1 MSRKLY
7 LCVFLSIFV
16 VLLTKHVTLGQTD
29 AQLRDPEFLI
39 KQYNDLA
46 AKHNALVEK
55 TRSVVMEKLNAPPVT
70 IESTKSAKLQDDL
83 NEALGQIAAL
93 EAQLLKLKQEG
104 LRSVNSNQYLD
115 ETNARLRRQLQQ
127 LKADEKELEVRNQ
140 ELALENRKLEQ
151 AMDNFDSTEQT
162 AYTKIRNLELA
173 NSTLERK
180 TKDMRTDISALKA
193 ENNKLEAQLDRSNKE
208 NAKLNQKIA
217 SQGIDQETTDS
228 RLSEMKALM
237 REAQNEAKM
246 LENEEI
252 VLREELMNA
261 RNEIAR
267 LNGILALEQDRSSLV
282 LVDKEDLSQKV
293 SDLEVESDALRAQIA
308 SLQQINTDLT
318 MEAQRQ
324 GENARVIQM
333 TNNDLRTNLERLN
346 NRNDSLLDTDMAQKE
361 ELSVLRAE
369 LNNLAMQESR
379 ISSEMTGLRDSNE
392 MLLAKTSALES
403 ENADMLRAVDLM
415 REEIENIESNER
427 NLITKLKDLDQENQE
442 LMSQS
447 GSLHDE
453 RGFFKDKSRDLEVQL
468 NRAVAN
474 ERLLSQEAGILEA
487 NIRELEEKIKD
498 LENSG
503 TKEYQELLAET
514 RALESEYSEVLAR
527 EQVLIGRMNLLE
539 KENIRLEQDMVRMT
553 DRETDMNSAI
563 IALKE
568 DVAYMEREL
577 ESSMRMRERLKNS
590 MIEVIDRNERLG
602 VSDPPAPD
610 LSIQRF

>member
-1 MSRKLY
+1 MTRGRINFSIISM
-7 LCVFLSIFV
+7 VAIFLGGNFASA
-16 VLLTKHVTLGQTD
+16 QTD

-55 TRSVVMEKLNAPPVT
+55 TRSVVMQKLNEPPVVVQSENT
-70 IESTKSAKLQDDL
+70 AKLQDDL
-83 NEALGQIAAL
+83 NEAMGQISAL

-104 LRSVNSNQYLD
+104 LRNVNSNQYLD

-127 LKADEKELEVRNQ
+127 VKADEKELEVRNQ

-151 AMDNFDSTEQT
+151 AKDNFNTSEES
-162 AYTKIRNLELA
+162 AYAKIRSLELA
-173 NSTLERK
+173 NSTLDRK
-180 TKDMRTDISALKA
+180 AKDLRTDMSELKA
-193 ENNKLEAQLDRSNKE
+193 ENNKLEAQLDRLTKE
-208 NAKLNQKIA
+208 NAKLNQTIA
-217 SQGIDQETTDS
+217 SLGIDQETMDS
-228 RLSEMKALM
+228 KLSTMKAQM

-246 LENEEI
+246 YENEEI

-282 LVDKEDLSQKV
+282 LDDKDDLAQQV
-293 SDLEVESDALRAQIA
+293 YDFQIETDALRAQVDN
-308 SLQQINTDLT
+308 LQQINTNLT
-318 MEAQRQ
+318 IEAQRQ
-324 GENARVIQM
+324 GENARLVQM
-333 TNNDLRTNLERLN
+333 TNNDLRTKLERLS
-346 NRNDSLLDTDMAQKE
+346 NRNDSMLDTDMAQRE
-361 ELSVLRAE
+361 ELSALRSE
-369 LNNLAMQESR
+369 VNSLAMQESR
-379 ISSEMTGLRDSNE
+379 ISNEMIGLRDANE

-442 LMSQS
+442 LMTQS

-453 RGFFKDKSRDLEVQL
+453 RGFFKDKSRDLEIQL

-474 ERLLSQEAGILEA
+474 ERLLSQEAGILET
-487 NIRELEEKIKD
+487 NIRELERKIQN

-503 TKEYQELLAET
+503 STEYQDLLAET
-514 RALESEYSEVLAR
+514 RELESEYSEVLAR

-539 KENIRLEQDMVRMT
+539 KENIRLEEDMSRMS
-553 DRETDMNSAI
+553 DRENDLNNAI
-563 IALKE
+563 ITLKE
-568 DVAYMEREL
+568 NISFMEREL

-590 MIEVIDRNERLG
+590 MIEVIDRNERIGLTE
-602 VSDPPAPD
+602 PASPE
-610 LSIQRF
+610 LNNRY

>member
-1 MSRKLY
+1 MVPDLY
-7 LCVFLSIFV
+7 LRIFLSILAIFFV
-16 VLLTKHVTLGQTD
+16 KNIALGQTD
-29 AQLRDPEFLI
+29 AQLRDPDFLI

-55 TRSVVMEKLNAPPVT
+55 TRSVVLEKLNSPPVT
-70 IESTKSAKLQDDL
+70 IQSPQSAKMQDDL

-93 EAQLLKLKQEG
+93 ESQLLSLKQEG
-104 LRSVNSNQYLD
+104 LRNVNSNQYLD

-151 AMDNFDSTEQT
+151 AQANFNSSEES
-162 AYTKIRNLELA
+162 AYAKIRNLELL

-180 TKDMRTDISALKA
+180 AKDPRTDMSAFKA

-217 SQGIDQETTDS
+217 SLGIDQETTDS
-228 RLSEMKALM
+228 KMSEMKALM
-237 REAQNEAKM
+237 RDAQNEAKM

-267 LNGILALEQDRSSLV
+267 LNGILSLEQDRSSLA
-282 LVDKEDLSQKV
+282 LEDKDDLSQKV
-293 SDLEVESDALRAQIA
+293 SDLEVENDAMRAQLA
-308 SLQQINTDLT
+308 SLQKINTDLT

-324 GENARVIQM
+324 GENARIVQM
-333 TNNDLRTNLERLN
+333 SNNDLRANLDRVSS
-346 NRNDSLLDTDMAQKE
+346 RNDSLIDTDMAQKE

-369 LNNLAMQESR
+369 LNNLAMQEAR
-379 ISSEMTGLRDSNE
+379 ISSEMVGLRDSNE
-392 MLLAKTSALES
+392 MLLAKTSALEA

-415 REEIENIESNER
+415 REEIENIEANER

-447 GSLHDE
+447 GSLHSE
-453 RGFFKDKSRDLEVQL
+453 RGFFKDKSRDLEIQL

-487 NIRELEEKIKD
+487 NIRELEGKIKG
-498 LENSG
+498 LENDGS
-503 TKEYQELLAET
+503 TEYQELLSET
-514 RALESEYSEVLAR
+514 RELESEYSEVLAR
-527 EQVLIGRMNLLE
+527 EQVLINRMNLLE
-539 KENIRLEQDMVRMT
+539 KENIRLEQDIVRMT
-553 DRETDMNSAI
+553 DRETDMNNAI
-563 IALKE
+563 LTLKE
-568 DVAYMEREL
+568 NIGFMEREL
-577 ESSMRMRERLKNS
+577 ESSMRMRERLKDS

-602 VSDPPAPD
+602 KSDSSAQD
-610 LSIQRF
+610 LTNRY

>member
-1 MSRKLY
+1 MTRGSFKFLISFLIAAFLFGKLAN
-7 LCVFLSIFV
+7 
-16 VLLTKHVTLGQTD
+16 GQTD

-55 TRSVVMEKLNAPPVT
+55 TRSVVMQKLNEPPVVVQSADT
-70 IESTKSAKLQDDL
+70 AKLQDDL
-83 NEALGQIAAL
+83 NEALGQISAL

-127 LKADEKELEVRNQ
+127 LKADEKDLEVRNQ

-151 AMDNFDSTEQT
+151 AQDNFNSAEES
-162 AYTKIRNLELA
+162 AYAKIRNLELL

-180 TKDMRTDISALKA
+180 ANDLRTDMSSIKA

-217 SQGIDQETTDS
+217 SQGIDQETADS
-228 RLSEMKALM
+228 KMSEMKTLM
-237 REAQNEAKM
+237 RDAQNKAKM

-252 VLREELMNA
+252 ILRDELMNS

-267 LNGILALEQDRSSLV
+267 LNGILALEQDRSLQV
-282 LVDKEDLSQKV
+282 LDDKEDLAQRV
-293 SDLEVESDALRAQIA
+293 SDYQVETDALRAQVDN
-308 SLQQINTDLT
+308 LQETNINLT
-318 MEAQRQ
+318 IEAQRQ
-324 GENARVIQM
+324 EENARLVQM
-333 TNNDLRTNLERLN
+333 TNNDLRAKIEGLS
-346 NRNDSLLDTDMAQKE
+346 NRNNSMRDTDVAQKE
-361 ELSVLRAE
+361 ELTTLRAE
-369 LNNLAMQESR
+369 LNSLAMQESR
-379 ISSEMTGLRDSNE
+379 ISTEMSGLRDSNE

-403 ENADMLRAVDLM
+403 ENADMLRAVNLM
-415 REEIENIESNER
+415 REEIENIEANEK
-427 NLITKLKDLDQENQE
+427 NLVTKLKDLDQENQD

-453 RGFFKDKSRDLEVQL
+453 RGFFKEKSRDLEVQL

-487 NIRELEEKIKD
+487 NIRELEKKIKN
-498 LENSG
+498 LENAG
-503 TKEYQELLAET
+503 TSDYQNLMAET
-514 RALESEYSEVLAR
+514 RELESEFSEVLAR

-539 KENIRLEQDMVRMT
+539 KENVRLEQDMVRMV
-553 DRETDMNSAI
+553 DRETDLNNAI
-563 IALKE
+563 ISLKE
-568 DVAYMEREL
+568 DIAYMDREL
-577 ESSMRMRERLKNS
+577 ESSMRMRERLKSS

-602 VSDPPAPD
+602 KAEPVAPD
-610 LSIQRF
+610 LTDRY

>member
-1 MSRKLY
+1 MTRGSFKFLISFLIAAF
-7 LCVFLSIFV
+7 LCGNFAN
-16 VLLTKHVTLGQTD
+16 GQTD

-55 TRSVVMEKLNAPPVT
+55 TRSVVMQKLNEPPVVVQSADT
-70 IESTKSAKLQDDL
+70 AKLQDDL
-83 NEALGQIAAL
+83 NEALGQISAL

-151 AMDNFDSTEQT
+151 AQDNFNSSEES
-162 AYTKIRNLELA
+162 AYAKIRNLELL

-180 TKDMRTDISALKA
+180 AKDLRTDMSSIKA

-217 SQGIDQETTDS
+217 SLGIDQETADS
-228 RLSEMKALM
+228 KISEMKTLM
-237 REAQNEAKM
+237 RDAQNEAKM

-252 VLREELMNA
+252 ILRDELMNS

-267 LNGILALEQDRSSLV
+267 LNGILALEQDRSLLV
-282 LVDKEDLSQKV
+282 LDDKEDLAQKV
-293 SDLEVESDALRAQIA
+293 SDFQVETDALRAQVDN
-308 SLQQINTDLT
+308 LQETNINLT
-318 MEAQRQ
+318 IEAQRQ
-324 GENARVIQM
+324 AENARLVQM
-333 TNNDLRTNLERLN
+333 TNNDLRAKLERLS
-346 NRNDSLLDTDMAQKE
+346 NRNNSMLDTDMAQKE
-361 ELSVLRAE
+361 ELTALRAE
-369 LNNLAMQESR
+369 LNSLAMQESR
-379 ISSEMTGLRDSNE
+379 ISTEMTGLRDSNE

-403 ENADMLRAVDLM
+403 ENADMLRAVNLM
-415 REEIENIESNER
+415 REEIENIEANER
-427 NLITKLKDLDQENQE
+427 NLITKLKDLDQENQD

-453 RGFFKDKSRDLEVQL
+453 RGFFKDKSRDLEIQL

-487 NIRELEEKIKD
+487 NIRELEKKIKN
-498 LENSG
+498 LENAG
-503 TKEYQELLAET
+503 TSDYQKLLAET
-514 RALESEYSEVLAR
+514 RELESEYSEVLAR

-539 KENIRLEQDMVRMT
+539 KENVRLEQDMVRMV
-553 DRETDMNSAI
+553 DRETDLNNAI
-563 IALKE
+563 ISLKE
-568 DVAYMEREL
+568 DIAYMDREL
-577 ESSMRMRERLKNS
+577 ESSMRMRERLKSS

-602 VSDPPAPD
+602 RAEPVVPD
-610 LSIQRF
+610 LTDRY

>member
-1 MSRKLY
+1 MTRGSFKFLISFLIAAF
-7 LCVFLSIFV
+7 LCGNLAN
-16 VLLTKHVTLGQTD
+16 GQTD

-55 TRSVVMEKLNAPPVT
+55 TRSVVMQKLNEPPVVVQSADT
-70 IESTKSAKLQDDL
+70 AKLQDDL
-83 NEALGQIAAL
+83 NEALGQISAL

-151 AMDNFDSTEQT
+151 AQDNFNSSEES
-162 AYTKIRNLELA
+162 AYAKIRNLELL

-180 TKDMRTDISALKA
+180 AKDVRTDMSAIKA

-217 SQGIDQETTDS
+217 SLGIDQETADS
-228 RLSEMKALM
+228 KMSEMKTLM
-237 REAQNEAKM
+237 RDAQNEAKM

-252 VLREELMNA
+252 ILRDELMNA

-267 LNGILALEQDRSSLV
+267 LNGILALEQDRSLLV
-282 LVDKEDLSQKV
+282 LDDKEDLAQKV
-293 SDLEVESDALRAQIA
+293 SDLQVETDALRAQVDN
-308 SLQQINTDLT
+308 LQETNINLT
-318 MEAQRQ
+318 IEAQRQ
-324 GENARVIQM
+324 GENARLVQM
-333 TNNDLRTNLERLN
+333 TNNDLRAKLERLS
-346 NRNDSLLDTDMAQKE
+346 NRNNSMLDTDMAQKE
-361 ELSVLRAE
+361 ELTALRAE
-369 LNNLAMQESR
+369 LNSLAMQESR
-379 ISSEMTGLRDSNE
+379 ISTEMIGLRDSNE
-392 MLLAKTSALES
+392 MLLAKTSALET
-403 ENADMLRAVDLM
+403 ENADMLRAVNLM
-415 REEIENIESNER
+415 REEIENIEANER
-427 NLITKLKDLDQENQE
+427 NLITKLKDLDQENQD

-453 RGFFKDKSRDLEVQL
+453 RGFFKDKSRDLEIQL

-487 NIRELEEKIKD
+487 NIRELEKKIKD
-498 LENSG
+498 LENEG
-503 TKEYQELLAET
+503 TSDYQNLLAET
-514 RALESEYSEVLAR
+514 RDLESEYSEVLAR

-539 KENIRLEQDMVRMT
+539 KENVRLEQDMVRMV
-553 DRETDMNSAI
+553 DRETDLNNAI
-563 IALKE
+563 ISLKE
-568 DVAYMEREL
+568 DIAYMDREL
-577 ESSMRMRERLKNS
+577 ESSMRMRERLKSS

-602 VSDPPAPD
+602 RAEPVVPD
-610 LSIQRF
+610 LTDRY

>member
-1 MSRKLY
+1 MTRGSFKFLISFLIAAF
-7 LCVFLSIFV
+7 LCGNFAN
-16 VLLTKHVTLGQTD
+16 GQTD

-55 TRSVVMEKLNAPPVT
+55 TRSVVMQKLNEPPVVVQSADT
-70 IESTKSAKLQDDL
+70 AKLQDDL
-83 NEALGQIAAL
+83 NEALGQISAL

-104 LRSVNSNQYLD
+104 LRNVNSNQYLD

-151 AMDNFDSTEQT
+151 AQDNFNSSEES
-162 AYTKIRNLELA
+162 AYAKIRNLELL

-180 TKDMRTDISALKA
+180 AKDLRTDMSSIKA

-217 SQGIDQETTDS
+217 SLGIDQETADS
-228 RLSEMKALM
+228 KISEMKTLM
-237 REAQNEAKM
+237 RDAQNEAKM

-252 VLREELMNA
+252 ILRDELMNS

-267 LNGILALEQDRSSLV
+267 LNGILALEQDRSLLV
-282 LVDKEDLSQKV
+282 LDDKEDLAQKV
-293 SDLEVESDALRAQIA
+293 SDFQVETDALRAQVDN
-308 SLQQINTDLT
+308 LQETNINLT
-318 MEAQRQ
+318 IEAQRQ
-324 GENARVIQM
+324 AENARLVQM
-333 TNNDLRTNLERLN
+333 TNNDLRAKLERLS
-346 NRNDSLLDTDMAQKE
+346 NRNNSMLDTDMAQKE
-361 ELSVLRAE
+361 ELTALRAE
-369 LNNLAMQESR
+369 LNSLAMQESR
-379 ISSEMTGLRDSNE
+379 ISTEMTGLRDSNE

-403 ENADMLRAVDLM
+403 ENADMLRAVNLM
-415 REEIENIESNER
+415 REEIENIEANER
-427 NLITKLKDLDQENQE
+427 NLITKLKDLDQENQD

-453 RGFFKDKSRDLEVQL
+453 RGFFKDKSRDLEIQL

-487 NIRELEEKIKD
+487 NIRELEKKIKN
-498 LENSG
+498 LENAG
-503 TKEYQELLAET
+503 TSDYQKLLAET
-514 RALESEYSEVLAR
+514 RELESEYSEVLAR

-539 KENIRLEQDMVRMT
+539 KENVRLEQDMVRMV
-553 DRETDMNSAI
+553 DRETDLNNAI
-563 IALKE
+563 ISLKE
-568 DVAYMEREL
+568 DIAYMDREL
-577 ESSMRMRERLKNS
+577 ESSMRMRERLKSS

-602 VSDPPAPD
+602 RAEPVVPD
-610 LSIQRF
+610 LTDRY

>member
-1 MSRKLY
+1 MTRGSFKFLISFLIAAF
-7 LCVFLSIFV
+7 LCGNIAN
-16 VLLTKHVTLGQTD
+16 GQTD

-55 TRSVVMEKLNAPPVT
+55 TRSVVMQKLNEPPVVVQSADT
-70 IESTKSAKLQDDL
+70 AKLQDDL
-83 NEALGQIAAL
+83 NEALGQISAL

-104 LRSVNSNQYLD
+104 LRNVNSNQYLD

-151 AMDNFDSTEQT
+151 AQDNFNSSEES
-162 AYTKIRNLELA
+162 AYAKIRNLELL

-180 TKDMRTDISALKA
+180 AKDLRTDMSALKA

-217 SQGIDQETTDS
+217 SQGIDQETADS
-228 RLSEMKALM
+228 KMSEMKALM
-237 REAQNEAKM
+237 RDAQNEAKM

-252 VLREELMNA
+252 ILRDDLMNA

-267 LNGILALEQDRSSLV
+267 LNGILALEQDRSLLV
-282 LVDKEDLSQKV
+282 LDDKEDLAQKV
-293 SDLEVESDALRAQIA
+293 SDLQVETDALRAQVDN
-308 SLQQINTDLT
+308 LQETNINLT
-318 MEAQRQ
+318 IEAQRQ
-324 GENARVIQM
+324 GENARLVQM
-333 TNNDLRTNLERLN
+333 TNNDLRAKLERLS
-346 NRNDSLLDTDMAQKE
+346 NRNNSMLDTDMAQKE
-361 ELSVLRAE
+361 ELTALRAE
-369 LNNLAMQESR
+369 LNSLAMQESR
-379 ISSEMTGLRDSNE
+379 ISTEMVGLRDSNE

-403 ENADMLRAVDLM
+403 ENADMLRAVNLM
-415 REEIENIESNER
+415 REEIENIEANER
-427 NLITKLKDLDQENQE
+427 NLITKLKDLDQENQD

-453 RGFFKDKSRDLEVQL
+453 RGFFKDKSRDLEIQL

-487 NIRELEEKIKD
+487 NIRELEKKIKD
-498 LENSG
+498 LENEG
-503 TKEYQELLAET
+503 TSDYQNLLAET
-514 RALESEYSEVLAR
+514 RDLESEYSEVLAR

-539 KENIRLEQDMVRMT
+539 KENVRLEQDMVRMV
-553 DRETDMNSAI
+553 DRETDLNNAI
-563 IALKE
+563 ISLKE
-568 DVAYMEREL
+568 DIAYMDREL
-577 ESSMRMRERLKNS
+577 ESSMRMRERLKSS

-602 VSDPPAPD
+602 RAEPVVPNLTD
-610 LSIQRF
+610 RY

>member
-1 MSRKLY
+1 MTRGSLKFLISFLIAAFLFGKLAN
-7 LCVFLSIFV
+7 
-16 VLLTKHVTLGQTD
+16 GQTD

-55 TRSVVMEKLNAPPVT
+55 TRSVVMQKLNEPPVVVQSADT
-70 IESTKSAKLQDDL
+70 AKLQDDL
-83 NEALGQIAAL
+83 NEALGQISAL

-127 LKADEKELEVRNQ
+127 LKADEKDLEVRNQ

-151 AMDNFDSTEQT
+151 AQDNFNSAEES
-162 AYTKIRNLELA
+162 AYAKIRNLELL

-180 TKDMRTDISALKA
+180 ANDLRTDMSSIKA

-217 SQGIDQETTDS
+217 SLGIDQETADS
-228 RLSEMKALM
+228 KMSEMKTLM
-237 REAQNEAKM
+237 RDAQNKAKM

-252 VLREELMNA
+252 ILRDELMNS

-267 LNGILALEQDRSSLV
+267 LNGILALEQDRSLQV
-282 LVDKEDLSQKV
+282 LDDKEDLAQRV
-293 SDLEVESDALRAQIA
+293 SDYQVETDALRAQVDN
-308 SLQQINTDLT
+308 LQETNINLT
-318 MEAQRQ
+318 IEAQRQ
-324 GENARVIQM
+324 EENARLLQM
-333 TNNDLRTNLERLN
+333 TNNDLRAKIEGLS
-346 NRNDSLLDTDMAQKE
+346 NRNNSMRDTDVAQKE
-361 ELSVLRAE
+361 ELTTLRAE
-369 LNNLAMQESR
+369 LNSLAMQESR
-379 ISSEMTGLRDSNE
+379 ISTEMSGLRDSNE

-403 ENADMLRAVDLM
+403 ENADMLRAVNLM
-415 REEIENIESNER
+415 REEIENIEANEK
-427 NLITKLKDLDQENQE
+427 NLVTKLKDLDQENQD

-453 RGFFKDKSRDLEVQL
+453 RGFFKEKSRDLEVQL

-487 NIRELEEKIKD
+487 NIRELEKKIKN
-498 LENSG
+498 LENAG
-503 TKEYQELLAET
+503 TSDYQNLMAET
-514 RALESEYSEVLAR
+514 RELESEFSEVLAR

-539 KENIRLEQDMVRMT
+539 KENVRLEQDMVRMV
-553 DRETDMNSAI
+553 DRETDLNNAI
-563 IALKE
+563 ISLKE
-568 DVAYMEREL
+568 DIAYMDREL
-577 ESSMRMRERLKNS
+577 ESSMRMRERLKSS

-602 VSDPPAPD
+602 KAEPVAPD
-610 LSIQRF
+610 LTDRY

>member
-1 MSRKLY
+1 MTRGSFRFLISFLIAAF
-7 LCVFLSIFV
+7 LCGNLAN
-16 VLLTKHVTLGQTD
+16 GQTD

-55 TRSVVMEKLNAPPVT
+55 TRSVVMQKLNKPPMVVQSADT
-70 IESTKSAKLQDDL
+70 AKLQDDL
-83 NEALGQIAAL
+83 NQALGQISAL

-151 AMDNFDSTEQT
+151 AQDNFNSSEES
-162 AYTKIRNLELA
+162 AYAKIRNLELL

-180 TKDMRTDISALKA
+180 AKDLRTDMSAIKA

-217 SQGIDQETTDS
+217 SLGIDQETADS
-228 RLSEMKALM
+228 KMSEMKTLM
-237 REAQNEAKM
+237 RDAQNEAKM

-252 VLREELMNA
+252 ILRDELMNS

-267 LNGILALEQDRSSLV
+267 LNGILALEQDRSLLV
-282 LVDKEDLSQKV
+282 LDDKEDLAQKV
-293 SDLEVESDALRAQIA
+293 SDFQVETDALRAQVDN
-308 SLQQINTDLT
+308 LQETNINLT
-318 MEAQRQ
+318 IEAQRQ
-324 GENARVIQM
+324 GENARLVQM
-333 TNNDLRTNLERLN
+333 TNNDLRAKLERLS
-346 NRNDSLLDTDMAQKE
+346 NRNNSMLDTDMAQKE
-361 ELSVLRAE
+361 ELTALRAE
-369 LNNLAMQESR
+369 LNSLAMQESR
-379 ISSEMTGLRDSNE
+379 ISTEMVGLRDSNE

-403 ENADMLRAVDLM
+403 ENADMLRAVNLM
-415 REEIENIESNER
+415 REEIENIEANER
-427 NLITKLKDLDQENQE
+427 NLITKLKDLDQENQD

-453 RGFFKDKSRDLEVQL
+453 RGFFKDKSRDLEIQL

-474 ERLLSQEAGILEA
+474 ELLLSHESGILEA
-487 NIRELEEKIKD
+487 NIRELKKKIKG
-498 LENSG
+498 LENAG
-503 TKEYQELLAET
+503 TSDYQNLLAET
-514 RALESEYSEVLAR
+514 RELESEYSEVLAR

-539 KENIRLEQDMVRMT
+539 KENVRLEQDMVRMV
-553 DRETDMNSAI
+553 DRETDLNNAI
-563 IALKE
+563 ISLKE
-568 DVAYMEREL
+568 DIAYMDREL
-577 ESSMRMRERLKNS
+577 ESSMRMRERLKSS

-602 VSDPPAPD
+602 KAEPVLPD
-610 LSIQRF
+610 LTDRF

>member
-1 MSRKLY
+1 MTRGSFKFLISFLIAAF
-7 LCVFLSIFV
+7 LCGNIAN
-16 VLLTKHVTLGQTD
+16 GQTD

-55 TRSVVMEKLNAPPVT
+55 TRSVVMQKLNEPPVVVQSADT
-70 IESTKSAKLQDDL
+70 AKLQDDL
-83 NEALGQIAAL
+83 NEALGQISAL

-104 LRSVNSNQYLD
+104 LRNVNSNQYLD

-151 AMDNFDSTEQT
+151 AQDNFNSSEES
-162 AYTKIRNLELA
+162 AYAKIRNLELL

-180 TKDMRTDISALKA
+180 AKDLRTDMSALKA

-217 SQGIDQETTDS
+217 SQGIDQETADS
-228 RLSEMKALM
+228 KMSEMKTLM
-237 REAQNEAKM
+237 RDAQNEAKM

-252 VLREELMNA
+252 ILRDELMNA

-267 LNGILALEQDRSSLV
+267 LNGILALEQDRSLLV
-282 LVDKEDLSQKV
+282 LDDKEDLAQKV
-293 SDLEVESDALRAQIA
+293 SDLQVETDALRAQVDN
-308 SLQQINTDLT
+308 LQETNINLT
-318 MEAQRQ
+318 IEAQRQ
-324 GENARVIQM
+324 GENARLVQM
-333 TNNDLRTNLERLN
+333 TNNDLRAKLERLS
-346 NRNDSLLDTDMAQKE
+346 NRNNSMLDTDMAQKE
-361 ELSVLRAE
+361 ELTALRAE
-369 LNNLAMQESR
+369 LNSLAMQESR
-379 ISSEMTGLRDSNE
+379 ISTEMVGLRDSNE

-403 ENADMLRAVDLM
+403 ENADMLRAVNLM
-415 REEIENIESNER
+415 REEIENIEANEK
-427 NLITKLKDLDQENQE
+427 NLISKLKDLDQENQD

-453 RGFFKDKSRDLEVQL
+453 RGFFKDKSRDLEIQL

-487 NIRELEEKIKD
+487 NIRELEKKIKN
-498 LENSG
+498 LENAGSSD
-503 TKEYQELLAET
+503 YQNLLAET
-514 RALESEYSEVLAR
+514 RELESEYSEVLAR

-539 KENIRLEQDMVRMT
+539 KENVRLEQDMVRMV
-553 DRETDMNSAI
+553 DRETDLNNAI
-563 IALKE
+563 ISLKE
-568 DVAYMEREL
+568 DIAYMDREL
-577 ESSMRMRERLKNS
+577 ESSMRMRERLKSS

-602 VSDPPAPD
+602 RAEPVVPD
-610 LSIQRF
+610 LTDRY

>member
-1 MSRKLY
+1 MTRGSFKFLISFLIAAFLFGKLAN
-7 LCVFLSIFV
+7 
-16 VLLTKHVTLGQTD
+16 GQTD

-55 TRSVVMEKLNAPPVT
+55 TRSVVMQKLNEPPVVVQSADT
-70 IESTKSAKLQDDL
+70 AKLQDDL
-83 NEALGQIAAL
+83 NEALGQISAL

-127 LKADEKELEVRNQ
+127 LKADEKDLEVRNQ

-151 AMDNFDSTEQT
+151 AQDNFNSAEES
-162 AYTKIRNLELA
+162 AYAKIRNLELL

-180 TKDMRTDISALKA
+180 ANDLRTDMSAIKA

-217 SQGIDQETTDS
+217 SQGIDQETADS
-228 RLSEMKALM
+228 KMSEMKTLM
-237 REAQNEAKM
+237 RDAQNKAKM

-252 VLREELMNA
+252 ILRDELMNS

-267 LNGILALEQDRSSLV
+267 LNGILALEQDRSLQV
-282 LVDKEDLSQKV
+282 LDDKEDLAQRV
-293 SDLEVESDALRAQIA
+293 SDFQVETDTLRAQVDN
-308 SLQQINTDLT
+308 LQETNINLT
-318 MEAQRQ
+318 IEAQRQ
-324 GENARVIQM
+324 EENARLVQM
-333 TNNDLRTNLERLN
+333 TNNDLRAKVERLS
-346 NRNDSLLDTDMAQKE
+346 NRNNSMLDTDMDQKE
-361 ELSVLRAE
+361 ELTTLRAE
-369 LNNLAMQESR
+369 LNSLAMQESR
-379 ISSEMTGLRDSNE
+379 ISTEMSGLRDSNE

-403 ENADMLRAVDLM
+403 ENADMLRAVNLM
-415 REEIENIESNER
+415 REEIENIEANEK
-427 NLITKLKDLDQENQE
+427 NLVTKLKDLDQENQD

-453 RGFFKDKSRDLEVQL
+453 RGFFKEKSRDLEVQL

-487 NIRELEEKIKD
+487 NIRELEKKIKN
-498 LENSG
+498 LENAG
-503 TKEYQELLAET
+503 TSDYQNLMAET
-514 RALESEYSEVLAR
+514 RELESEFSEVLAR

-539 KENIRLEQDMVRMT
+539 KENVRLEQDMVRMT
-553 DRETDMNSAI
+553 DRETDLNNAI
-563 IALKE
+563 ISLKE
-568 DVAYMEREL
+568 DIAYMDREL
-577 ESSMRMRERLKNS
+577 ESSMRMRERLKSS

-602 VSDPPAPD
+602 KAEPVVPD
-610 LSIQRF
+610 LTDRY

>member
-1 MSRKLY
+1 MTRGSFKFLISFLIAAF
-7 LCVFLSIFV
+7 LCGNIAN
-16 VLLTKHVTLGQTD
+16 GQTD

-55 TRSVVMEKLNAPPVT
+55 TRSVVMQKLNEPPVVVQSADT
-70 IESTKSAKLQDDL
+70 AKLQDDL
-83 NEALGQIAAL
+83 NEALGQISAL

-104 LRSVNSNQYLD
+104 LRNVNSNQYLD

-151 AMDNFDSTEQT
+151 AQDNFNSSEES
-162 AYTKIRNLELA
+162 AYAKIRNLELL

-180 TKDMRTDISALKA
+180 AKDLRTDMSALKA

-217 SQGIDQETTDS
+217 SQGIDQETADS
-228 RLSEMKALM
+228 KMSEMKALM
-237 REAQNEAKM
+237 RDAQNEAKM

-252 VLREELMNA
+252 ILRDDLMNA

-267 LNGILALEQDRSSLV
+267 LNGILALEQDRSLLV
-282 LVDKEDLSQKV
+282 LDDKEDLAQKV
-293 SDLEVESDALRAQIA
+293 SDLQVETDALRAQVDN
-308 SLQQINTDLT
+308 LQETNINLT
-318 MEAQRQ
+318 IEAQRQ
-324 GENARVIQM
+324 GENARLVQM
-333 TNNDLRTNLERLN
+333 TNNDLRAKLERLS
-346 NRNDSLLDTDMAQKE
+346 NRNNSMLDTDMAQKE
-361 ELSVLRAE
+361 ELTALRAE
-369 LNNLAMQESR
+369 LNSLAMQESR
-379 ISSEMTGLRDSNE
+379 ISTEMVGLRDSNE

-403 ENADMLRAVDLM
+403 ENADMLRAVNLM
-415 REEIENIESNER
+415 REEIENIEANEK
-427 NLITKLKDLDQENQE
+427 NLISKLKDLDQENQD

-453 RGFFKDKSRDLEVQL
+453 RGFFKDKSRDLEIQL

-487 NIRELEEKIKD
+487 NIRELEKKIKN
-498 LENSG
+498 LENAG
-503 TKEYQELLAET
+503 TSDYQNLLTET
-514 RALESEYSEVLAR
+514 RELESEYSEVLAR

-539 KENIRLEQDMVRMT
+539 KENVRLEQDMVRMV
-553 DRETDMNSAI
+553 DRETDLNNAI
-563 IALKE
+563 ISLKE
-568 DVAYMEREL
+568 DIAYMDREL
-577 ESSMRMRERLKNS
+577 ESSMRMRERLKSS

-602 VSDPPAPD
+602 RAEPVVPD
-610 LSIQRF
+610 LTDRY